1 MTEAQQGRKG
11 GETMEKT
18 NQYQLNQWDA
28 GDRILREDFN
38 RDNANVEAGLVAL
51 GQRVT
56 AEQTAREQAVTAEQT
71 ARAQAISAA
80 QSQLESAKADKTALA
95 ELAARVDAMPF
106 VRLRSITTSTAVNQI
121 DVDMSGI
128 DLRQYA
134 FLLVAPQLS
143 CGESDIQVR
152 VNGEAN
158 YWYYRDN
165 STRNYLISFNSVSEE
180 YNCAFKLMGLGESIN
195 AVGEYIGGRGYGGV
209 TYGHMSENSGSTSST
224 LQTLNFLGEDGAV
237 IAAGGKITIYGVRL

>member
-1 MTEAQQGRKG
+1 
-11 GETMEKT
+11 MEKT
-18 NQYQLNQWDA
+18 SQYQLNQWDA

-56 AEQTAREQAVTAEQT
+56 AEQTARAQAVTAEQT
-71 ARAQAISAA
+71 ARTQAINTAK
-80 QSQLESAKADKTALA
+80 SQLENSKADKTALSA
-95 ELAARVDAMPF
+95 LTDRVDALPF
-106 VRLRSITTSTAVNQI
+106 VKLRSITTSAAVNQI

-134 FLLVAPQLS
+134 FLLVVPQLS
-143 CGESDIQVR
+143 CGESGVQVR
-152 VNGEAN
+152 INGVSDH
-158 YWYYRDN
+158 WYYRDN
-165 STRNYLISFNSVSEE
+165 STRNYLVSFISVSEE
-180 YNCAFKLMGLGESIN
+180 YNYSLKLMGLGESIN

-209 TYGHMSENSGSTSST
+209 TYGHMSENSGATSST
-224 LQTLNFLGEDGAV
+224 LQTLNFLGEDSAK